1 MSAVSKERFC
11 FTRPL
16 FLSKSYTDSPRLK
29 QEKKIEPTVED
40 EAEENREGGKK
51 EARKVRSGQ

>member
-1 MSAVSKERFC
+1 
-11 FTRPL
+11 
-16 FLSKSYTDSPRLK
+16 LSKSYTDSPRLK

-51 EARKVRSGQ
+51 EARKVRSG